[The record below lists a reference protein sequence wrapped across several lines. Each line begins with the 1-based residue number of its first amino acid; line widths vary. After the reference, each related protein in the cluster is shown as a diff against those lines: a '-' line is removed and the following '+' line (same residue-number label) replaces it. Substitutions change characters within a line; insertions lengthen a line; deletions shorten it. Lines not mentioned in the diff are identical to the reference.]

1 MKINPSIPPL
11 NIINKNFTNDDA
23 LSNILSS
30 LRGKDTLSN
39 RDSINNIMPEP
50 KLAKNYSNRENQEIE
65 LYKDLISSSEYQIN
79 RLKTILEIK
88 KNKINENYY
97 SNLKSFSSNY
107 QIETERNK
115 YNAKIN
121 NLNKENS
128 YIEKNLENECQCF
141 KKKLQYRKENMILK
155 EESKKIIDEL
165 SLNLQKYSFSV
176 LDKLIQLKTLLN
188 ECSKYMTITSNS
200 QINTQN
206 NYHPINTYQYQSIS
220 EKNQLFQNNKKQK
233 IENN

>member
-1 MKINPSIPPL
+1 
-11 NIINKNFTNDDA
+11 
-23 LSNILSS
+23 
-30 LRGKDTLSN
+30 
-39 RDSINNIMPEP
+39 
-50 KLAKNYSNRENQEIE
+50 
-65 LYKDLISSSEYQIN
+65 
-79 RLKTILEIK
+79 
-88 KNKINENYY
+88 
-97 SNLKSFSSNY
+97 
-107 QIETERNK
+107 
-115 YNAKIN
+115 
-121 NLNKENS
+121 
-128 YIEKNLENECQCF
+128 
-141 KKKLQYRKENMILK
+141 MILK

-176 LDKLIQLKTLLN
+176 LDKLIQLKTILN